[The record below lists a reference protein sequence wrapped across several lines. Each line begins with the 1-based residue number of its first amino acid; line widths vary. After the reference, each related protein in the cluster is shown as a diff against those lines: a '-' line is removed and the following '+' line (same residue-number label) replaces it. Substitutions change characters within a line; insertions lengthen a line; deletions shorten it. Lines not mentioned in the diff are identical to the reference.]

1 MQVIIVKK
9 ILVLKCG
16 ALGDLVYATSVIDAL
31 ILEYGQDVQID
42 FVCSPIGNQLLSQD
56 SRINKVFVL
65 KHKKIPIIFST
76 QKKAIIQHSKTNPY
90 DVLISLEFGKQF
102 HGLIEK
108 IYAQKKIGMGFTQIS
123 RSNRQFNRALEI
135 KEYIKEIINT
145 NNLNQ
150 AIPKLLTKPQNI
162 PALPNKFLIIAP
174 SNSHNKRSGINY
186 RAWDFTKWQEL
197 IAILSKTHTLV
208 ILGAKGEEE
217 FFAHIQPYPQNVIDL
232 VGKLNVAQL
241 VEVCKLAKATV
252 CTDSAIGHICAATNT
267 PVFVLMGPNNPI
279 TDAPYQTQENLVKSI
294 SLGLDCSPCYK
305 TQTMKNCTANICMQ
319 NISVELVLKNMQ
331 EANIIEST
339 GKVVF

>member
-1 MQVIIVKK
+1 MKK

-16 ALGDLVYATSVIDAL
+16 ALGDLVYATSVVDAL
-31 ILEYGQDVQID
+31 ILEYGKDIQID

-56 SRINKVFVL
+56 SRIHQVFIL
-65 KHKKIPIIFST
+65 RHKKIPILFSA
-76 QKKAIIQHSKTNPY
+76 QKKAIIKYSQTNPY

-108 IYAQKKIGMGFTQIS
+108 ISAQKKIGMGLTHILPP
-123 RSNRQFNRALEI
+123 NTPCNRALEI

-150 AIPKLLTKPQNI
+150 AVPKLLPKPQT
-162 PALPNKFLIIAP
+162 LPILPSEFLIIAP

-217 FFAHIQPYPQNVIDL
+217 FFAHIQPYPHNVIDL

-241 VEVCKLAKATV
+241 VEVCRLAKATV

-267 PVFVLMGPNNPI
+267 PIFVLMGPNNPI
-279 TDAPYQTQENLVKSI
+279 TDAPYQTQENLVKPI

-331 EANIIEST
+331 EANIIQST
-339 GKVVF
+339 EANVF